1 MGDDLSSH
9 CAFESSK
16 KIPLSDSKMVIGL
29 KRRGED
35 LEEDSHV
42 SRKQIKIRDLQS
54 VLQSEVIDTSEPGAS
69 QLEET
74 EEHMDI
80 VETQSSQ
87 VLDKN
92 AVENA
97 EARHLEGGSINVYVP
112 LGDRSGSMPLDLNT
126 EVCTDEN
133 SGYNNAV
140 VSLDDSR
147 KHSSCAKAKGS
158 VEHNYLHLG
167 GNRLDLNVEDVASS
181 VNHDSLYTCRS
192 QNGPKVRETSD
203 SGRTTGRL
211 DDKDALKK
219 WKEMKKNGF
228 MSSSYGY
235 GGIPPPPKQRGR
247 KGKNEVLKQK
257 MEQAKKEQVD
267 RFTKIAAPS
276 GLLNGLNPGI
286 INHVRNSKQ
295 VHSIIQALVRS
306 EKRENRRQAS
316 EMRAGSGELNERIT
330 EQGYVNFTGVHGS
343 GLSYAVS
350 SFSLM
355 PESTL
360 PCENQFSHN
369 NSALYNSEDRNGCG
383 DSVAEEQRCCAKT
396 SFFSYPENHSEDDIL
411 ALKLASSTK
420 VTESTSCVS
429 NEESA
434 NGSSVDTLSVKAA
447 TVASQWLQLMHQD
460 IKGRLAALRRSK
472 KRVRAVITTELPF
485 LLSKEFP
492 SNQENIPDA
501 VKDFA
506 SGYPTKATAEMHQSH
521 WGKLFNQMDS
531 ALSDEEKQL
540 ESWLNRV
547 NKMML
552 HCDQGLQHIQW
563 STILEMQHMGMV
575 DNDLRSK
582 LNDPENDLSVRA
594 AAASIYSTCNFLSS
608 RENVSC
614 C

>member
-1 MGDDLSSH
+1 MDTH
-9 CAFESSK
+9 ESGTCK
-16 KIPLSDSKMVIGL
+16 
-29 KRRGED
+29 E
-35 LEEDSHV
+35 
-42 SRKQIKIRDLQS
+42 Q
-54 VLQSEVIDTSEPGAS
+54 
-69 QLEET
+69 ET
-74 EEHMDI
+74 EGHMDI

-92 AVENA
+92 VIENA
-97 EARHLEGGSINVYVP
+97 EARHLEGDKKMSVSLV
-112 LGDRSGSMPLDLNT
+112 DHSGSMPLDLNT

-133 SGYNNAV
+133 SCYNDAD
-140 VSLDDSR
+140 VSISDSR
-147 KHSSCAKAKGS
+147 KHSSYAKGKVS
-158 VEHNYLHLG
+158 LEHNHVCLG
-167 GNRLDLNVEDVASS
+167 GNRLDLNAEDVASS
-181 VNHDSLYTCRS
+181 VNYDPFYTNRS
-192 QNGPKVRETSD
+192 QNNLKTRDTSN
-203 SGRTTGRL
+203 SGKSTGRL
-211 DDKDALKK
+211 EDKDALRK

-235 GGIPPPPKQRGR
+235 GGIPAAPKQRGR
-247 KGKNEVLKQK
+247 KSKNEAFKQK
-257 MEQAKKEQVD
+257 MEKAKKEQID

-306 EKRENRRQAS
+306 EKQETLRQAS
-316 EMRAGSGELNERIT
+316 ETRAESRELAERNTLQENIKFSGL
-330 EQGYVNFTGVHGS
+330 HGS

-350 SFSLM
+350 SFSSM
-355 PESTL
+355 PENTL
-360 PCENQFSHN
+360 LYENHFSHN
-369 NSALYNSEDRNGCG
+369 GSVLFSSEDRSGCR
-383 DSVAEEQRCCAKT
+383 DSEERRYCANN
-396 SFFSYPENHSEDDIL
+396 SYSKNYSEDNVH
-411 ALKLASSTK
+411 ALKLASLTK
-420 VTESTSCVS
+420 VSESTSCMS

-447 TVASQWLQLMHQD
+447 TVASQWLQLLHQD

-472 KRVRAVITTELPF
+472 KRVRAVITTELPS

-492 SNQENIPDA
+492 SNQENELYV

-506 SGYPTKATAEMHQSH
+506 TGYSSKATAELHQSH

-531 ALSDEEKQL
+531 KLSDEEKQL
-540 ESWLNRV
+540 ESWLDQV
-547 NKMML
+547 NSMML
-552 HCDQGLQHIQW
+552 HCDQGLQHVNW
-563 STILEMQHMGMV
+563 KTISEMQHMGIV

-582 LNDPENDLSVRA
+582 LNDPEKDLSVRA